1 MEISVEKKEN
11 SIRFTIVGE
20 VDEQGAEVLKKKFR
34 SLYTA
39 SLTTVTFDFKNVT
52 HIGSAGIGK
61 LLLFYKDVA
70 LNNGT
75 VGIEHIAP
83 EIFELFLTLKLET
96 VFLLSKS

>member
-20 VDEQGAEVLKKKFR
+20 VDEQGATVLKEKFR

-39 SLTTVTFDFKNVT
+39 SFTKVSFDFKNVT

-70 LNNGT
+70 MNNGT
-75 VGIEHIAP
+75 IGIEHIP
-83 EIFELFLTLKLET
+83 PGIYELFLTLKLET